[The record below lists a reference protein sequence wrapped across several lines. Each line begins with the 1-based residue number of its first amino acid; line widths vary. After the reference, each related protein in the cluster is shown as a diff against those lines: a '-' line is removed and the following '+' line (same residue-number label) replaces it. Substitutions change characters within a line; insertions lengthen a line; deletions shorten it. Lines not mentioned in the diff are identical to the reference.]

1 MKYADR
7 WSFAYQVFSQLPK
20 VQVTVKHTA
29 SNQLQ
34 DAMSVWIESLSRSQ
48 FEVCLRES
56 RTFDGPHSN
65 LVVVCRTRS
74 LFDINPIKL
83 RLSILLQACSIKI
96 LINFLLVPI
105 KVLENISPF

>member
-1 MKYADR
+1 MKYANR

-20 VQVTVKHTA
+20 VQVTVQHTA

-56 RTFDGPHSN
+56 RTFDGPHRN
-65 LVVVCRTRS
+65 LVVVCGTRS
-74 LFDINPIKL
+74 MFDINPIKL